1 MRGHGRESGQSWIHM
16 MALTLGGRVRD
27 FHRYPPAPPGWH
39 PWCVHVVPLD
49 QAVRRVLDHCSRVA
63 PGAAA
68 PRIVASGNFASP
80 VTLLAALLPALSD
93 VRLHALNAQPGLP
106 LHEGV
111 VPETTFVGPG
121 FRRHPRLSYVPCRL
135 SMAPRLFHGPLA
147 PDVVVVHTTPPR
159 EGHVSLGLEVNV
171 LPAAI
176 EAARARGALVV
187 AQLNPRMPWT
197 HGDAVVPVDLV
208 DLGVEVDA
216 PLTTHHAGAPGD
228 DARLIGSR
236 VAAEIGDGATLQAGI
251 GEVPDATIAGVLE
264 RRGLRVWTEMFS
276 DGVLTLERAGALD
289 THTPLRTSFVF
300 GSQELYDW
308 VDDNPRVQMLRTET
322 TNSPARIA
330 EQPGMT
336 SINTA
341 LQVDLL
347 DQANASRIGARI
359 HSGFGGQTDFT
370 VGASHAPGGRAFMAL
385 RSWHP
390 KADVSTIVPLV
401 DEPVTSFQHS
411 AVVTEQGVAWMWGR
425 DERTQARN
433 LIEQAAHPSVREELW
448 EEARALGLA

>member
-1 MRGHGRESGQSWIHM
+1 M
-16 MALTLGGRVRD
+16 
-27 FHRYPPAPPGWH
+27 
-39 PWCVHVVPLD
+39 HVVDLARAAE
-49 QAVRRVLDHCSRVA
+49 AVRQHCGALAGEPRVV
-63 PGAAA
+63 
-68 PRIVASGNFASP
+68 VSGNFASP
-80 VTLLAALLPALSD
+80 VTLLSALLPELAH

-106 LHEGV
+106 LHDGV
-111 VPETTFVGPG
+111 VPETAFVGPG

-135 SMAPRLFHGPLA
+135 SMVPRLFHGPLA
-147 PDVVVVHTTPPR
+147 PDVVVVHTTTPR
-159 EGHVSLGLEVNV
+159 DGRVSLGLEVNV

-197 HGDAVVPVDLV
+197 FGDAEVSVDDL
-208 DLGVEVDA
+208 DLGVEVDEA
-216 PLTTHHAGAPGD
+216 LTTHTARVPGD

-289 THTPLRTSFVF
+289 RGTPVRTSFVF

-308 VDDNPRVQMLRTET
+308 VDDNPRVRMLRTET
-322 TNSPARIA
+322 TNSPAEIA
-330 EQPGMT
+330 KQPAMT

-341 LQVDLL
+341 LQVDLF

-359 HSGFGGQTDFT
+359 YSGFGGQTDFT
-370 VGASHAPGGRAFMAL
+370 VGASHSPGGRAFMAL

-390 KADVSTIVPLV
+390 RADVSTIVPLV
-401 DEPVTSFQHS
+401 DEPVTSFQHG

-425 DERTQARN
+425 DERQQAHN
-433 LIEQAAHPSVREELW
+433 LIEHAAHPSVRDDLR

>member
-1 MRGHGRESGQSWIHM
+1 MRVVELARAVEAVRDHC
-16 MALTLGGRVRD
+16 GRVD
-27 FHRYPPAPPGWH
+27 G
-39 PWCVHVVPLD
+39 V
-49 QAVRRVLDHCSRVA
+49 
-63 PGAAA
+63 

-80 VTLLAALLPALSD
+80 VTVLAALLPELPA
-93 VRLHALNAQPGLP
+93 VRLHALNAQPDLP
-106 LHEGV
+106 LHDGV

-135 SMAPRLFHGPLA
+135 SMVPRLFHGPLA
-147 PDVVVVHTTPPR
+147 PDVVVVHTTTPR
-159 EGHVSLGLEVNV
+159 DGRVSLGLEVNV

-176 EAARARGALVV
+176 DAARRRGALVV

-197 HGDAVVPVDLV
+197 FGDAEVSLDQI

-216 PLTTHHAGAPGD
+216 ALTTHTARTPGD

-264 RRGLRVWTEMFS
+264 RRGLKVWTEMFS

-289 THTPLRTSFVF
+289 RGTPVRTSFVF

-308 VDDNPRVQMLRTET
+308 VDDNPRVRMLRTET
-322 TNSPARIA
+322 TNSPAEISR
-330 EQPGMT
+330 QPAMT

-341 LQVDLL
+341 LQVDLF
-347 DQANASRIGARI
+347 DQANASRIDARI

-370 VGASHAPGGRAFMAL
+370 VGASHSPGGRAFMAL

-401 DEPVTSFQHS
+401 DEPVTSFQHG

-425 DERTQARN
+425 DERQQARN
-433 LIEQAAHPSVREELW
+433 LIEHAAHPSVRDDLW

>member
-1 MRGHGRESGQSWIHM
+1 MV
-16 MALTLGGRVRD
+16 T
-27 FHRYPPAPPGWH
+27 
-39 PWCVHVVPLD
+39 
-49 QAVRRVLDHCSRVA
+49 
-63 PGAAA
+63 
-68 PRIVASGNFASP
+68 SGNFASP
-80 VTLLAALLPALSD
+80 VALLAPVLAELPAAL
-93 VRLHALNAQPGLP
+93 LHALNAQPDLP
-106 LHEGV
+106 MHDGV

-135 SMAPRLFHGPLA
+135 SMVPRLFHGPLA
-147 PDVVVVHTTPPR
+147 PDVVVVHTTVPR
-159 EGHVSLGLEVNV
+159 NGRVSLGLEVNV

-176 EAARARGALVV
+176 EAARDRGAVVV

-197 HGDAVVPVDLV
+197 FGDAEISLDDI

-216 PLTTHHAGAPGD
+216 VLTTHVARPPSE

-251 GEVPDATIAGVLE
+251 GEVPDATIGGVLE
-264 RRGLRVWTEMFS
+264 RRDLKVWTEMFS
-276 DGVLTLERAGALD
+276 DEVLTLEKAGALD
-289 THTPLRTSFVF
+289 RGTPVRTSFVF

-308 VDDNPRVQMLRTET
+308 VDDNPRVRMLRTET
-322 TNSPARIA
+322 TNAPAAIA
-330 EQPGMT
+330 QQPGMT

-341 LQVDLL
+341 LQVDLF
-347 DQANASRIGARI
+347 DQANASRIGTRI
-359 HSGFGGQTDFT
+359 YSGFGGQTDFT

-390 KADVSTIVPLV
+390 RADVSTIVPLV
-401 DEPVTSFQHS
+401 DEPVTSFQHG

-425 DERTQARN
+425 SEREQARN
-433 LIEQAAHPSVREELW
+433 LIECAAHPSVREDLW